1 MRLAPSCVFAHIG
14 LAYCILPDFLL
25 LHSWGARSGRSP
37 LRPIERVPTRQFR
50 TVFNSYEP
58 SILSCA
64 GRGSSSRV
72 KNVPRKRY
80 REISEENTFSRF
92 SAKFHRERECAT
104 HGGFNWQLLTASLKR
119 ATSKTRGAIHKS
131 TCFPLCNAVIA
142 SIMHVNLYF
151 ALKYWK
157 NASRA

>member
-1 MRLAPSCVFAHIG
+1 MRLAPLCVFAHIR
-14 LAYCILPDFLL
+14 LAYSILPHFLL
-25 LHSWGARSGRSP
+25 FHSWGARSGRSP
-37 LRPIERVPTRQFR
+37 LRPIERVPTRPFR

-72 KNVPRKRY
+72 KRVIWKRY
-80 REISEENTFSRF
+80 CEILEENTFSRF
-92 SAKFHRERECAT
+92 SAKFHWERECAT
-104 HGGFNWQLLTASLKR
+104 SGGFNWQLFAASVKR

-131 TCFPLCNAVIA
+131 TCFLLCNAVIS

-157 NASRA
+157 NTSRA

>member
-14 LAYCILPDFLL
+14 LAYRTLPDFLL

-104 HGGFNWQLLTASLKR
+104 SGDFSDSCLQLLW
-119 ATSKTRGAIHKS
+119 RGPHGKLGGPFIKAPV
-131 TCFPLCNAVIA
+131 FLCVTLLLPQ
-142 SIMHVNLYF
+142 SCM
-151 ALKYWK
+151 
-157 NASRA
+157 